1 MCDSCV
7 RNLTSAFDFK
17 KKCEQTDEVLRKLF
31 AFYHMKAEP
40 NIVIKQEPDEI
51 KIEHEYQDNFQN
63 NDDDDDDFQASDY
76 EPLGKKE
83 VFKVKKKKKKLSEK
97 GHHPCSMCHK
107 VFLKASKLERHV
119 KSHLKETN
127 KDHPCDVCARVFDR
141 ASKLERHIKIHN
153 PELKPFG
160 CVHCGKRFKRETL
173 LLSHLITHPTAVTH
187 PPTEA
192 GEGDGVGEMETS
204 RESMKLECVEQQ
216 ERHSCAQCDM
226 VFETMHSLSAHMRKH
241 RVKNRVL
248 SCHICGKVILT
259 ISSLSRLVYLE

>member
-1 MCDSCV
+1 
-7 RNLTSAFDFK
+7 
-17 KKCEQTDEVLRKLF
+17 
-31 AFYHMKAEP
+31 MKAEP

-51 KIEHEYQDNFQN
+51 KIENDYQDNFQ

-83 VFKVKKKKKKLSEK
+83 VFKVKKKKKKQSEK
-97 GHHPCSMCHK
+97 GHHPCKMCHK
-107 VFLKASKLERHV
+107 VFLKASKLERHI

-127 KDHPCDVCARVFDR
+127 KDHPCNVCARVFDR
-141 ASKLERHIKIHN
+141 ASKLERHVKIHN

-160 CVHCGKRFKRETL
+160 CIHCGKRFKRETL

-187 PPTEA
+187 PPA
-192 GEGDGVGEMETS
+192 LPNGDGVEGEREGGGDGDGDMETS
-204 RESMKLECVEQQ
+204 RESMKLECVEEQ
-216 ERHSCAQCDM
+216 ERHSCVQCDM

-248 SCHICGKVILT
+248 SCHICGKVIS
-259 ISSLSRLVYLE
+259 IY